1 MRGMPG
7 RGPLTLSFPSFQG
20 MTKRLILINLAVYL
34 VALLG
39 RLVQAL
45 LVLPALL
52 MLTPNAVV
60 HHLFLWQPITFGF
73 VPDLSLFS
81 VLFSLL
87 SLWFMGFYLEDM
99 RGGRFLLETYLASTL
114 VGGLLAT
121 GLSFTG
127 LLHMSPAIAVTGT
140 DAALFGLLACF
151 AVLYGDQQFYM
162 LPLPFGIK
170 AKYLA
175 MVLMLI
181 AFVML
186 IGGGNPVAQVAYL
199 GGGLGG
205 YLYAKLAP
213 RRGYGFAASEGFY
226 GIRNSYYR
234 WKRARAARKFQVYM
248 GKQGREVHFDKEG
261 RFVDPDDRRRMH

>member
-1 MRGMPG
+1 MPG
-7 RGPLTLSFPSFQG
+7 SRPLTLSFPPFAG
-20 MTKRLILINLAVYL
+20 MTKNLILVNLAVFAASLLSHL
-34 VALLG
+34 VHPLA
-39 RLVQAL
+39 VI
-45 LVLPALL
+45 PALL

-60 HHLFLWQPITFGF
+60 HALFVWQPLTFGF
-73 VPDLSLFS
+73 VPDLSLLS
-81 VLFSLL
+81 VLFSML
-87 SLWFMGFYLEDM
+87 SLWFMGFYLEDL
-99 RGGRFLLETYLASTL
+99 RGSRFLLETYLISTL
-114 VGGLLAT
+114 LGGVLAT

-127 LLHMSPAIAVTGT
+127 FLHMSPGSTITGAN
-140 DAALFGLLACF
+140 AALFGLLACF

-175 MVLMLI
+175 IILMLI

-186 IGGGNPVAQVAYL
+186 IGGGNALAEVAYL

-205 YLYAKLAP
+205 YLYAKFAP
-213 RRGYGFAASEGFY
+213 RRGYGFAASESFY
-226 GIRNSYYR
+226 SVRNGYYR

-261 RFVDPDDRRRMH
+261 RYVDPDDRRRMH